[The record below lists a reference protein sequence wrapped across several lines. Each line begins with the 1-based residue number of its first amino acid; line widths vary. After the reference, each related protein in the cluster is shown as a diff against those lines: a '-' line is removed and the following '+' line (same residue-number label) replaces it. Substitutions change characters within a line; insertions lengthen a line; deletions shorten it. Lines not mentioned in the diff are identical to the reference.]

1 MPSKKVACL
10 FTGLSEH
17 PNTQI
22 GLIIGTGFNISF
34 LKPKGEGNPDVV
46 NSELGKAEYVDPSR
60 DYGRVRRRPRINIL
74 GSLGEHGELK
84 EFLTDYDIQLQKS
97 DHCHYK
103 NQQVFEKMLT
113 ARYVPELFRIICK
126 VRDLWKAKS

>member
-1 MPSKKVACL
+1 MTKCICKCIANKNLLRTSVESFDA
-10 FTGLSEH
+10 
-17 PNTQI
+17 QV
-22 GLIIGTGFNISF
+22 II
-34 LKPKGEGNPDVV
+34 
-46 NSELGKAEYVDPSR
+46 Y
-60 DYGRVRRRPRINIL
+60 IL

-126 VRDLWKAKS
+126 VRDP